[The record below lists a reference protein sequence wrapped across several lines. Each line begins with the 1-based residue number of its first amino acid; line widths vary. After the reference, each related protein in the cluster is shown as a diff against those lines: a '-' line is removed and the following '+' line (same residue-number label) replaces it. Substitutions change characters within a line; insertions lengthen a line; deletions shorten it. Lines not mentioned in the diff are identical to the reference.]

1 MIFWRLITL
10 GIFALFPMV
19 SSAQTLDEVRITK
32 AYEKVTLANV
42 LKEWRKEYK
51 LKIAYDNDLIKGV
64 IINQSFDNE
73 PLQQALEKL
82 LSDTPL
88 NHLNVNNKIII
99 VP

>member
-10 GIFALFPMV
+10 GLFALLPLV
-19 SSAQTLDEVRITK
+19 CSAQAWDKVRITNT
-32 AYEKVTLANV
+32 YEKATLAYV

-64 IINQSFDNE
+64 IISQSFDNE

-82 LSDTPL
+82 LSAAPL
-88 NHLNVNNKIII
+88 IHLNVNNKIII